1 MDGKLLT
8 ESNLTCAD
16 EIYSEL
22 IQLHDALDDRASA
35 LVNAKLILL
44 LINHIGDENV
54 IREAIRLSR
63 QKKVAAAYPED
74 TPIH

>member
-35 LVNAKLILL
+35 LVNAKLVLL
-44 LINHIGDENV
+44 LINHIGDEAI

-63 QKKVAAAYPED
+63 QKNVAVADPED
-74 TPIH
+74 APVH